1 MNVLNR
7 IYSVFLMIVY
17 IFCIKYLI
25 NSLFFMLGINEDIPS
40 ITRILSSSISFS
52 IFWIFFFKN
61 LKITKKIIQDLI
73 IMLIFTIVSCTQNLG
88 HKIGGAVF
96 L

>member
-7 IYSVFLMIVY
+7 IYSVFLMIIY

-25 NSLFFMLGINEDIPS
+25 NSLFFTLGINEDIPS

-61 LKITKKIIQDLI
+61 LKITKKIIRDLI
-73 IMLIFTIVSCTQNLG
+73 IMLVFTV
-88 HKIGGAVF
+88 GAYF
-96 L
+96 FINR

>member
-7 IYSVFLMIVY
+7 IYSIFLMIVY

-25 NSLFFMLGINEDIPS
+25 NSLFFTLGINEDIPS

-61 LKITKKIIQDLI
+61 LKITKKIIQNLI
-73 IMLIFTIVSCTQNLG
+73 IMLVFTV
-88 HKIGGAVF
+88 GAYF
-96 L
+96 FINR

>member
-25 NSLFFMLGINEDIPS
+25 NSLFFTLGINEEIPS

-61 LKITKKIIQDLI
+61 VKITKKTIQNFI
-73 IMLIFTIVSCTQNLG
+73 IMLIFTI
-88 HKIGGAVF
+88 GAYF
-96 L
+96 FINR

>member
-25 NSLFFMLGINEDIPS
+25 NSLFFTLRINEDIPS

-73 IMLIFTIVSCTQNLG
+73 IMLIFTI
-88 HKIGGAVF
+88 GAYF
-96 L
+96 FINR

>member
-25 NSLFFMLGINEDIPS
+25 NSLFFTLGINEDIPS

-61 LKITKKIIQDLI
+61 LKTIQYFLSIMNKEISSYCKDYKYNRKIDISFF
-73 IMLIFTIVSCTQNLG
+73 IF
-88 HKIGGAVF
+88 
-96 L
+96 

>member
-7 IYSVFLMIVY
+7 IYSVFLMVVY

-25 NSLFFMLGINEDIPS
+25 NSLFFTLGINEDIPS

-52 IFWIFFFKN
+52 IFWIFFFQKFKN
-61 LKITKKIIQDLI
+61 NKKDYSGFNYNANFYNRSLFFYQ
-73 IMLIFTIVSCTQNLG
+73 
-88 HKIGGAVF
+88 
-96 L
+96 

>member
-7 IYSVFLMIVY
+7 IYSIFLMIVY

-25 NSLFFMLGINEDIPS
+25 NSLFFTLGINEDIPS
-40 ITRILSSSISFS
+40 ITRILSNAISFS

-61 LKITKKIIQDLI
+61 FKITKKIIQNLI
-73 IMLIFTIVSCTQNLG
+73 IMLVFTV
-88 HKIGGAVF
+88 GAYF
-96 L
+96 FINR

>member
-25 NSLFFMLGINEDIPS
+25 NSLFFTLGINEEIPS

-61 LKITKKIIQDLI
+61 VKITKKTIQNLV
-73 IMLIFTIVSCTQNLG
+73 IMLIFTI
-88 HKIGGAVF
+88 GAYF
-96 L
+96 FINR

>member
-40 ITRILSSSISFS
+40 TTRILSSSISFS

-73 IMLIFTIVSCTQNLG
+73 IMLIFTI
-88 HKIGGAVF
+88 GAYF
-96 L
+96 FINR